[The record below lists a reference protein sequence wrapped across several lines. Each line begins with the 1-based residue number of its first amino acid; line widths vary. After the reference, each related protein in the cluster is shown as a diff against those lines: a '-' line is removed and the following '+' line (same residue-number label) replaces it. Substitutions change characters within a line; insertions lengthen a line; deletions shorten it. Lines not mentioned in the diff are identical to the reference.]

1 MTTGLVENI
10 KAAAYNPSI
19 GLEFCNSVEVNK
31 TSTENSKDYKIVNLS
46 AKQFL
51 PENALEIVNHNQP
64 ISQLMLGSL

>member
-1 MTTGLVENI
+1 MTTGLIENI

-19 GLEFCNSVEVNK
+19 GLGFCDSIDVNK
-31 TSTENSKDYKIVNLS
+31 ATTDDSKNYKIVNLS